1 MIFGI
6 RFKNTT
12 ECRVVFLLNEKN
24 FCHVHDKK
32 SLLERMVNLRN
43 IYIYIY
49 IYISTSTDLF
59 TLVVCWSVYSGW
71 CPESCHDT

>member
-43 IYIYIY
+43 IVE
-49 IYISTSTDLF
+49 TGQLLNRKLLT
-59 TLVVCWSVYSGW
+59 
-71 CPESCHDT
+71 